1 MDLQSVFQDVSV
13 PETPGRLDQE
23 PLGNRPALDTCS
35 YGLIT
40 EFADGFVMIIQRTKH
55 IVPLL

>member
-1 MDLQSVFQDVSV
+1 MFQDVSV